1 MARLLSGNDFSV
13 HLSKQT
19 AKGAIDATPA
29 FDQFRRTEGKAR
41 ENTSYVQSTEVKSN
55 RQARSNVEDSKSYA
69 AELSFEVSK
78 QTFGYMIDA
87 IQAVEV
93 TSTATLS
100 TIGADANGFVDA
112 VGTPFTGMA
121 VGDYIFVSGF
131 ADATLNRNYKITTYN
146 SNQDIETSPAPA
158 AVEAAGATVTVASNR
173 STSGSTIPYYAIQT
187 RTVDT
192 SKAGSI
198 DYQTFFDGQ
207 FNTSSFEVGETG
219 VMTGSF
225 AMMAESL
232 TAGTA
237 LISGQTDNTLDASEI
252 LSNINNVV
260 RIWIDGV
267 DSNCTAKSAGF
278 EFSNN
283 LQSDRA
289 AGCDGEQFANG
300 DMTLSGALAARLPI
314 DAPLVWRDRYNVG
327 TNVAIAIEMDHGGGD
342 YTIVEIPQAVI
353 TEHEIADGSNAV
365 ANAEMSYSAEEDGRG
380 YTCVIYRNWV

>member
-1 MARLLSGNDFSV
+1 V
-13 HLSKQT
+13 
-19 AKGAIDATPA
+19 I
-29 FDQFRRTEGKAR
+29 
-41 ENTSYVQSTEVKSN
+41 
-55 RQARSNVEDSKSYA
+55 
-69 AELSFEVSK
+69 
-78 QTFGYMIDA
+78 
-87 IQAVEV
+87 
-93 TSTATLS
+93 
-100 TIGADANGFVDA
+100 
-112 VGTPFTGMA
+112 
-121 VGDYIFVSGF
+121 IFVSGF